1 MQKDAPSLATPLR
14 PTSEKD
20 RELAL
25 GLYLLL
31 AALFVAS
38 LVACNL
44 IFRKFFAWEFMGY
57 EFQQSVGLLPYPL
70 TFLVTDL
77 ISEIYGKMARF

>member
-1 MQKDAPSLATPLR
+1 MQNDAPSLAAPLR

-20 RELAL
+20 REFAAL

-38 LVACNL
+38 LVTCNL
-44 IFRKFFAWEFMGY
+44 AFRKFFA
-57 EFQQSVGLLPYPL
+57 
-70 TFLVTDL
+70 
-77 ISEIYGKMARF
+77 